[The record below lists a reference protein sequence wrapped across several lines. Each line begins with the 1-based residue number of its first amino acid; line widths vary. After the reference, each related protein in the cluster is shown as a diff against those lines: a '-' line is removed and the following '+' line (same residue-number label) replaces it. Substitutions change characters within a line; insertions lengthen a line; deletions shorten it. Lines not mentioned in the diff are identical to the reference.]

1 MDLQSEA
8 LGVLPVVHELANRQ
22 IQNGRWSAL
31 TVLSMRHLIV
41 EAWARGLLVPF
52 IGVLSSAQVTRPDNG
67 AAIAREANVYGSPV
81 ANSIQT
87 QQAYL
92 SSSEKKGLGN
102 QSPGYISG
110 TILDQSGAVTSGA
123 EVHLSDGRASN
134 QEIRSGSNGEFLFA
148 NVAPGPFRLT
158 VTSPGF
164 VTRAFSAALGPG
176 ETYIVPRII
185 LAIAT
190 GVTEVHVK
198 GSPLTLVQ
206 VADMQ
211 IKEQEKQRVF
221 GLFPNFYVSYG
232 HDALPLNTTQK
243 FRLAWKTTTDPFTV
257 VGVAAMAGL
266 EQATN
271 TFGGYGQGAQG
282 YFKRLGASYTDAVT
296 GTFVGSAVLPSLL
309 KQDPRYFYKGS
320 GSTRSRLLYAL
331 ASPVICKGD
340 NMRWQP
346 NYSNVAGSFASAGIS
361 YLYYPQSD
369 RNGAGLVVQN
379 SLIRLGETAFE
390 GVLQEFVIRRLTP
403 HLRNREATA
412 VKAPGAS
419 GW

>member
-1 MDLQSEA
+1 
-8 LGVLPVVHELANRQ
+8 
-22 IQNGRWSAL
+22 
-31 TVLSMRHLIV
+31 MRHPIV
-41 EAWARGLLVPF
+41 EAWAPLLLALSA
-52 IGVLSSAQVTRPDNG
+52 GVLSSAQVTRPDNST
-67 AAIAREANVYGSPV
+67 AITGEANVYGSPTT
-81 ANSIQT
+81 NSIQT

-123 EVHLSDGRASN
+123 DVHLSDEGLVSN
-134 QEIRSGSNGEFLFA
+134 QEIRSGGNGEFLFA
-148 NVAPGPFRLT
+148 NIAPGPFRLT

-164 VTRAFSAALGPG
+164 ASRAFSAVLGPG
-176 ETYIVPRII
+176 ETYLVPPII
-185 LAIAT
+185 LAVAT

-198 GSPLTLVQ
+198 GDPLTLDQ
-206 VADMQ
+206 IADMQ

-232 HDALPLNTTQK
+232 HDALPLNTKQK
-243 FRLAWKTTTDPFTV
+243 FRLAWRTTTDPFTV

-266 EQATN
+266 EQAAN
-271 TFGGYGQGAQG
+271 AFDGYGQGAQG
-282 YFKRLGASYTDAVT
+282 YFKRMGASYADAVT

-309 KQDPRYFYKGS
+309 KQDPRYFFKGS
-320 GSTRSRLLYAL
+320 GSARSRLLYAL
-331 ASPVICKGD
+331 ASPVICRGD

-390 GVLQEFVIRRLTP
+390 SVLQEFVIRRLTP
-403 HLRNREATA
+403 HVRNREATTVRHQGQVSGNQNRLLKISRVDQNDSV
-412 VKAPGAS
+412 VK
-419 GW
+419 